1 MDGGSRPQDHSFPF
15 LSVHSAFVGL
25 LVFPVLFLWLD
36 LFFHK
41 KKKKKDCRDG
51 GGVEFNLF
59 TAENLKGQL
68 FVLIC
73 RLRKSKK
80 STLRKRKLNFKS

>member
-1 MDGGSRPQDHSFPF
+1 MLKELENMTYEEALEEFSVQSF
-15 LSVHSAFVGL
+15 SS
-25 LVFPVLFLWLD
+25 
-36 LFFHK
+36 